1 MENITKALLMAAGML
16 LAVLILSLLVMA
28 YNKLSGYYEQS
39 QELLTAEQLD
49 KFNKQFQN
57 YAGRK
62 DIRGNELISLMNK
75 IIDYNE
81 SESYQVGTNYE
92 PIKVKIT
99 IGENLVDAFK
109 YETDD
114 SQKVGAQNEYIT
126 AVIQNTINSTNNQAN
141 DKNLIAI
148 TNTPE
153 KAREIANG
161 VGITNLTDTQL
172 QKLTMEISNILID
185 ETSIDNSSNE
195 YRRLRAISLRNI
207 LKLDIGTNATNY
219 IVLKEG
225 TYITDNTNDSKEKME
240 AIKQIVSIY
249 YQYTQFKRAY
259 FSCPE
264 SGITY
269 NSQTGRVVGME
280 FKVQTKEEQNGQIVV
295 QFD

>member
-28 YNKLSGYYEQS
+28 YNKLSGYYEQN

-75 IIDYNE
+75 IIDYNA

-92 PIKVKIT
+92 PIKVKII
-99 IGENLVDAFK
+99 IGGNDVINAFK
-109 YETDD
+109 YETSDF
-114 SQKVGAQNEYIT
+114 GNEFIKP
-126 AVIQNTINSTNNQAN
+126 VIQNTVGGINNQAN
-141 DKNLIAI
+141 DQDLIAI
-148 TNTPE
+148 TNTPD
-153 KAREIANG
+153 KARGIAND

-207 LKLDIGTNATNY
+207 LKLDIGTNASNSIRLNDKNY
-219 IVLKEG
+219 TTISG
-225 TYITDNTNDSKEKME
+225 GEKIE

-280 FKVQTKEEQNGQIVV
+280 FEVQTKEQNGQIVV

>member
-75 IIDYNE
+75 IIDYNA

-99 IGENLVDAFK
+99 IGGNDVINAFK
-109 YETDD
+109 YETSDF
-114 SQKVGAQNEYIT
+114 GNEFIKP
-126 AVIQNTINSTNNQAN
+126 VIQNTVGGINNQAN
-141 DKNLIAI
+141 DQDLIAI

-207 LKLDIGTNATNY
+207 LKLDIGTNASNSIRLNDKNY
-219 IVLKEG
+219 KTISG
-225 TYITDNTNDSKEKME
+225 GEKIE

-264 SGITY
+264 EGVKY
-269 NSQTGRVVGME
+269 NSQTGRVVEMN
-280 FKVQTKEEQNGQIVV
+280 FQVQTKDQNGQTVV

>member
-75 IIDYNE
+75 IIDYNA

-99 IGENLVDAFK
+99 IGGNDVINAFK
-109 YETDD
+109 YETSDF
-114 SQKVGAQNEYIT
+114 GNEFIKP
-126 AVIQNTINSTNNQAN
+126 VIQNTVGGINNQAN
-141 DKNLIAI
+141 DQDLIAI

-207 LKLDIGTNATNY
+207 LNLDIGTNATNDIY
-219 IVLKEG
+219 L
-225 TYITDNTNDSKEKME
+225 NATNYKTIIGGEKIE

>member
-16 LAVLILSLLVMA
+16 LAVLILALLVMA
-28 YNKLSGYYEQS
+28 YNKLSGYYEQN

-75 IIDYNE
+75 IIDYNA

-99 IGENLVDAFK
+99 IGGNDVINAFK
-109 YETDD
+109 YETSDF
-114 SQKVGAQNEYIT
+114 GNEFIKP
-126 AVIQNTINSTNNQAN
+126 VIQNTVGGINNQAN
-141 DKNLIAI
+141 DQDLIAI

-207 LKLDIGTNATNY
+207 LKLDIGTNATNS
-219 IVLKEG
+219 IRL
-225 TYITDNTNDSKEKME
+225 NDKNYKTISGGEKIE

-264 SGITY
+264 EGVKY
-269 NSQTGRVVGME
+269 NSQTGRVVEMN
-280 FKVQTKEEQNGQIVV
+280 FQVQTKEQNGQIVV

>member
-75 IIDYNE
+75 IIDYNA

-99 IGENLVDAFK
+99 IGGNDVINAFK
-109 YETDD
+109 YETSDF
-114 SQKVGAQNEYIT
+114 GNEFIKP
-126 AVIQNTINSTNNQAN
+126 VIQNTVGGINNQAN
-141 DKNLIAI
+141 DQDLIAI

-185 ETSIDNSSNE
+185 ETKTDNSSNE

>member
-28 YNKLSGYYEQS
+28 YNKLSGYYEQN

-75 IIDYNE
+75 IIDYNA

-99 IGENLVDAFK
+99 IGGNDVINAFK
-109 YETDD
+109 YETSDF
-114 SQKVGAQNEYIT
+114 GNEFIKP
-126 AVIQNTINSTNNQAN
+126 VIQNTVDGINNQAN
-141 DKNLIAI
+141 DQDLIAI
-148 TNTPE
+148 TDTPD

-207 LKLDIGTNATNY
+207 LKLDIGTNATNDIY
-219 IVLKEG
+219 L
-225 TYITDNTNDSKEKME
+225 NATNYKTINGGEKIE

>member
-16 LAVLILSLLVMA
+16 LAVLILALLVMA
-28 YNKLSGYYEQS
+28 YNKLSGYYEQN

-75 IIDYNE
+75 IIDYNA

-99 IGENLVDAFK
+99 IGGNDVINAFK
-109 YETDD
+109 YETSDF
-114 SQKVGAQNEYIT
+114 GNEFIKP
-126 AVIQNTINSTNNQAN
+126 VIQNTVGGINNQAN
-141 DKNLIAI
+141 DQDLIAI

-207 LKLDIGTNATNY
+207 LNLDIGTNATNDIY
-219 IVLKEG
+219 L
-225 TYITDNTNDSKEKME
+225 NATNYKTIIGGEKIE

-264 SGITY
+264 EGVKY
-269 NSQTGRVVGME
+269 NSQTGRVVEMN
-280 FKVQTKEEQNGQIVV
+280 FQVQTKEQNGQIVV

>member
-75 IIDYNE
+75 IIDYNA

-99 IGENLVDAFK
+99 IGGNDVINAFK
-109 YETDD
+109 YETSDF
-114 SQKVGAQNEYIT
+114 GNEFIKP
-126 AVIQNTINSTNNQAN
+126 VIQNTVDGINNQAN
-141 DKNLIAI
+141 DQDLIAI
-148 TNTPE
+148 TDTPD
-153 KAREIANG
+153 KARGIANG

-207 LKLDIGTNATNY
+207 LKLDIGTNASNSIRLNDKNY
-219 IVLKEG
+219 TTISG
-225 TYITDNTNDSKEKME
+225 GEKIE

-280 FKVQTKEEQNGQIVV
+280 FEVQTKEQNGQIVV

>member
-75 IIDYNE
+75 IIDYNA

-99 IGENLVDAFK
+99 IGGNDVINAFK
-109 YETDD
+109 YETSDF
-114 SQKVGAQNEYIT
+114 GNEFIKP
-126 AVIQNTINSTNNQAN
+126 VIQNTVGGINNQAN
-141 DKNLIAI
+141 DQDLIAI

-207 LKLDIGTNATNY
+207 LNLDIGTNATNDIY
-219 IVLKEG
+219 L
-225 TYITDNTNDSKEKME
+225 NATNYKTIIGGEKIE

-264 SGITY
+264 EGVKY
-269 NSQTGRVVGME
+269 NSQTGRVVEMN
-280 FKVQTKEEQNGQIVV
+280 FQVQTKEQNGQIVV

>member
-28 YNKLSGYYEQS
+28 YNKLSGYYEQN

-75 IIDYNE
+75 IIDYNA

-99 IGENLVDAFK
+99 IGGNDVINAFK
-109 YETDD
+109 YETSDF
-114 SQKVGAQNEYIT
+114 GNEFIKP
-126 AVIQNTINSTNNQAN
+126 VIQNTVDGINNQAN
-141 DKNLIAI
+141 DQDLIAI
-148 TNTPE
+148 TDTPD

-185 ETSIDNSSNE
+185 ETKIDNSSNE

-207 LKLDIGTNATNY
+207 LNLDIGTNATNDIY
-219 IVLKEG
+219 L
-225 TYITDNTNDSKEKME
+225 NATNYKTINGGEKIE

-280 FKVQTKEEQNGQIVV
+280 FEVQTKEQNGQIVV

>member
-28 YNKLSGYYEQS
+28 YNRISSYYERNE
-39 QELLTAEQLD
+39 ELLSIEQLD

-57 YAGRK
+57 YAGRE

-75 IIDYNE
+75 IIDYNA

-99 IGENLVDAFK
+99 IGGNDVINAFK
-109 YETDD
+109 YETSDF
-114 SQKVGAQNEYIT
+114 GNEFIKP
-126 AVIQNTINSTNNQAN
+126 VIQNTVGGINNQAN
-141 DKNLIAI
+141 DQDLIAI

-207 LKLDIGTNATNY
+207 LNLDIGTNATNDIY
-219 IVLKEG
+219 L
-225 TYITDNTNDSKEKME
+225 NATNYKTIIGGEKIE

-264 SGITY
+264 EGVKY
-269 NSQTGRVVGME
+269 NSQTGRVVEMN
-280 FKVQTKEEQNGQIVV
+280 FQVQTKEQNGQIVV

>member
-28 YNKLSGYYEQS
+28 YNKLSGYYEQN

-109 YETDD
+109 YETSD

-185 ETSIDNSSNE
+185 ETKTDNSSNE

-280 FKVQTKEEQNGQIVV
+280 FEVQTKEQNGQIVV

>member
-28 YNKLSGYYEQS
+28 YNKLSGYYEQN

-75 IIDYNE
+75 IIDYNA

-99 IGENLVDAFK
+99 IGGNDVINAFK
-109 YETDD
+109 YETSDF
-114 SQKVGAQNEYIT
+114 GNEFIKP
-126 AVIQNTINSTNNQAN
+126 VIQNTVDGINNQAN
-141 DKNLIAI
+141 DQDLIAI
-148 TNTPE
+148 TDTPD

>member
-28 YNKLSGYYEQS
+28 YNKLSGYYEQN

-75 IIDYNE
+75 IIDYNA

-99 IGENLVDAFK
+99 IGGNDVINAFK
-109 YETDD
+109 YETSDF
-114 SQKVGAQNEYIT
+114 GNEFIKP
-126 AVIQNTINSTNNQAN
+126 VIQNTVDGINNQAN
-141 DKNLIAI
+141 DQDLIAI
-148 TNTPE
+148 TDTPD
-153 KAREIANG
+153 KARGIAND

-185 ETSIDNSSNE
+185 ETKTDNSSNE

-264 SGITY
+264 EGVKY

>member
-75 IIDYNE
+75 IIDYNA

-99 IGENLVDAFK
+99 IGGNDVINAFK
-109 YETDD
+109 YETSDF
-114 SQKVGAQNEYIT
+114 GNEFIKP
-126 AVIQNTINSTNNQAN
+126 VIQNTVGGINNQAN
-141 DKNLIAI
+141 DQDLIAI

-185 ETSIDNSSNE
+185 ETKTDNSSNE

-207 LKLDIGTNATNY
+207 LKLDIGTNASNSIRLNDKNY
-219 IVLKEG
+219 KTISG
-225 TYITDNTNDSKEKME
+225 GEKIE

-264 SGITY
+264 EGVKY
-269 NSQTGRVVGME
+269 NSQTGRVVEMN
-280 FKVQTKEEQNGQIVV
+280 FQVQTKEQNGQIVV

>member
-99 IGENLVDAFK
+99 IGGNDVINAFK
-109 YETDD
+109 YETSDF
-114 SQKVGAQNEYIT
+114 GNEFIKP
-126 AVIQNTINSTNNQAN
+126 VIQNTVDGINNQAN
-141 DKNLIAI
+141 DQDLIAI
-148 TNTPE
+148 TDTPD
-153 KAREIANG
+153 KARGIANG

-207 LKLDIGTNATNY
+207 LKLDIGTNASNSIRLNDKNY
-219 IVLKEG
+219 KTISG
-225 TYITDNTNDSKEKME
+225 GEKIE

-280 FKVQTKEEQNGQIVV
+280 FKVQTKEQNGQTVV

>member
-28 YNKLSGYYEQS
+28 YNKLSGYYKQS

-75 IIDYNE
+75 IIDYNA

-99 IGENLVDAFK
+99 IGGNDVINAFK
-109 YETDD
+109 YETSDF
-114 SQKVGAQNEYIT
+114 GNEFIKP
-126 AVIQNTINSTNNQAN
+126 VIQNTVGGINNQAN
-141 DKNLIAI
+141 DQELIAI

-153 KAREIANG
+153 DAKKIANEE

-207 LKLDIGTNATNY
+207 LNLDIGTNPTNDIYLNATNY
-219 IVLKEG
+219 KTIIG
-225 TYITDNTNDSKEKME
+225 GEKIE

-264 SGITY
+264 EGVKY
-269 NSQTGRVVGME
+269 NSQTGRVVEMN
-280 FKVQTKEEQNGQIVV
+280 FQVQTKEQNGQIVV

>member
-28 YNKLSGYYEQS
+28 YNKLSGYYEQN

-109 YETDD
+109 YETSD

-207 LKLDIGTNATNY
+207 LNLDIGTNATNDIY
-219 IVLKEG
+219 L
-225 TYITDNTNDSKEKME
+225 NATNYKTIIGGEKIE

-264 SGITY
+264 EGVKY
-269 NSQTGRVVGME
+269 NSQTGRVVEMN
-280 FKVQTKEEQNGQIVV
+280 FQVQTKDQNGQTVV

>member
-75 IIDYNE
+75 IIDYNA

-99 IGENLVDAFK
+99 IGGNDVINAFK
-109 YETDD
+109 YETSDF
-114 SQKVGAQNEYIT
+114 GNEFIKP
-126 AVIQNTINSTNNQAN
+126 VIQNTVDGINNQAN
-141 DKNLIAI
+141 DQDLIAI
-148 TNTPE
+148 TDTPD
-153 KAREIANG
+153 KARGIAND

-185 ETSIDNSSNE
+185 ETKTDNSSNE

-207 LKLDIGTNATNY
+207 LKLDIGTNATNDIY
-219 IVLKEG
+219 L
-225 TYITDNTNDSKEKME
+225 NATNYKTINGGEKIE

>member
-28 YNKLSGYYEQS
+28 YNKLSGYYEQN

-99 IGENLVDAFK
+99 IGGNDVINAFK
-109 YETDD
+109 YETSDF
-114 SQKVGAQNEYIT
+114 GNEFIKP
-126 AVIQNTINSTNNQAN
+126 VIQNTVGGINNQAN
-141 DKNLIAI
+141 DQDLIAI

-153 KAREIANG
+153 KARGIAND

-207 LKLDIGTNATNY
+207 LNLDIGTNATNDIY
-219 IVLKEG
+219 L
-225 TYITDNTNDSKEKME
+225 NATNYKTIIGGEKIE

-264 SGITY
+264 EGVKY
-269 NSQTGRVVGME
+269 NSQTGRVVEMN
-280 FKVQTKEEQNGQIVV
+280 FQVQTKEQNGQIVV

>member
-28 YNKLSGYYEQS
+28 YNRISSYYERNE
-39 QELLTAEQLD
+39 ELLSIEQLD

-57 YAGRK
+57 YAGRE

-75 IIDYNE
+75 IIDYNV

-99 IGENLVDAFK
+99 IGDDLIDAFK

-148 TNTPE
+148 TNTPD
-153 KAREIANG
+153 KARGIANG

-207 LKLDIGTNATNY
+207 LKLDIGTNASNSIRLNDKNY
-219 IVLKEG
+219 KTISG
-225 TYITDNTNDSKEKME
+225 GEKIE

-249 YQYTQFKRAY
+249 YQYTQFKRTY
-259 FSCPE
+259 FNCTNVE
-264 SGITY
+264 Y
-269 NSQTGRVVGME
+269 NNQTGRIIKMDFVWVNK
-280 FKVQTKEEQNGQIVV
+280 FN
-295 QFD
+295 

>member
-153 KAREIANG
+153 DAKKIANEE

-207 LKLDIGTNATNY
+207 LNLDIGTNATNDIY
-219 IVLKEG
+219 L
-225 TYITDNTNDSKEKME
+225 NATNYKTIIGGEKIE

-264 SGITY
+264 EGVKY
-269 NSQTGRVVGME
+269 NSQTGRVVEMN
-280 FKVQTKEEQNGQIVV
+280 FQVQTKEQNGQIVV

>member
-28 YNKLSGYYEQS
+28 YNRISSYYERNE
-39 QELLTAEQLD
+39 ELLSIEQLD

-57 YAGRK
+57 YAGRE

-75 IIDYNE
+75 IIDYNV

-99 IGENLVDAFK
+99 IGDDLIDAFK

-153 KAREIANG
+153 KARGIAND

-207 LKLDIGTNATNY
+207 LKLDIGTNASNSIRLNDKNY
-219 IVLKEG
+219 KTISG
-225 TYITDNTNDSKEKME
+225 GEKIE

-264 SGITY
+264 EGVKY
-269 NSQTGRVVGME
+269 NSQTGRVVEMN
-280 FKVQTKEEQNGQIVV
+280 FQVQTKDQNGQIVV

>member
-49 KFNKQFQN
+49 EFNKQFQN

-109 YETDD
+109 YETSD

-141 DKNLIAI
+141 DEKLTAI

-185 ETSIDNSSNE
+185 ETKTDNSSNE

-207 LKLDIGTNATNY
+207 LKLDIGTNATNDIY
-219 IVLKEG
+219 L
-225 TYITDNTNDSKEKME
+225 NATNYKTINGGEKIE

-264 SGITY
+264 EGVKY
-269 NSQTGRVVGME
+269 NSQTGRVVEMN
-280 FKVQTKEEQNGQIVV
+280 FQVQTKEQNGQIVV

>member
-109 YETDD
+109 YETSD

-207 LKLDIGTNATNY
+207 LKLDIGTNATNDIY
-219 IVLKEG
+219 L
-225 TYITDNTNDSKEKME
+225 NATNYKTINGGEKIE

-280 FKVQTKEEQNGQIVV
+280 FEVQTKEQNGQIVV

>member
-75 IIDYNE
+75 IIDYNA

-99 IGENLVDAFK
+99 IGGNDVINAFK
-109 YETDD
+109 YETSDF
-114 SQKVGAQNEYIT
+114 GNEFIKP
-126 AVIQNTINSTNNQAN
+126 VIQNTVDGINNQAN
-141 DKNLIAI
+141 DQDLIAI
-148 TNTPE
+148 TYTPD
-153 KAREIANG
+153 KARGIANR

-207 LKLDIGTNATNY
+207 LNLDIGTNATNDIY
-219 IVLKEG
+219 L
-225 TYITDNTNDSKEKME
+225 NATNYKTIIGGEKIE

>member
-114 SQKVGAQNEYIT
+114 SEKVGAQNEYIT

-153 KAREIANG
+153 KARGIAND

-207 LKLDIGTNATNY
+207 LKLDIGTNATNS
-219 IVLKEG
+219 IRL
-225 TYITDNTNDSKEKME
+225 NDKNYKTISGGEKIE

-280 FKVQTKEEQNGQIVV
+280 FEVQTKEEQNGQIVV

>member
-114 SQKVGAQNEYIT
+114 EGHLFITKCGWAQEKKR
-126 AVIQNTINSTNNQAN
+126 QHNTR
-141 DKNLIAI
+141 DK
-148 TNTPE
+148 TDH
-153 KAREIANG
+153 KY
-161 VGITNLTDTQL
+161 GI
-172 QKLTMEISNILID
+172 
-185 ETSIDNSSNE
+185 
-195 YRRLRAISLRNI
+195 
-207 LKLDIGTNATNY
+207 
-219 IVLKEG
+219 
-225 TYITDNTNDSKEKME
+225 
-240 AIKQIVSIY
+240 
-249 YQYTQFKRAY
+249 
-259 FSCPE
+259 
-264 SGITY
+264 
-269 NSQTGRVVGME
+269 
-280 FKVQTKEEQNGQIVV
+280 
-295 QFD
+295 

>member
-75 IIDYNE
+75 IIDYNA

-99 IGENLVDAFK
+99 IGGNDVINAFK
-109 YETDD
+109 YETSDF
-114 SQKVGAQNEYIT
+114 GNEFIKP
-126 AVIQNTINSTNNQAN
+126 VIQNTVDGINNQAN
-141 DKNLIAI
+141 DQDLIAI
-148 TNTPE
+148 TDTPD
-153 KAREIANG
+153 KARGIANG

-207 LKLDIGTNATNY
+207 LKLDIGTNASNSIRLNDKNY
-219 IVLKEG
+219 TTISG
-225 TYITDNTNDSKEKME
+225 GEKIE

-280 FKVQTKEEQNGQIVV
+280 FKVQTKEQNGQTVV

>member
-207 LKLDIGTNATNY
+207 LKLDIGTNATNS
-219 IVLKEG
+219 IRL
-225 TYITDNTNDSKEKME
+225 NDKNYKTISGGEKIE

-264 SGITY
+264 EGVKY
-269 NSQTGRVVGME
+269 NSQTGRVVEMN
-280 FKVQTKEEQNGQIVV
+280 FQVQTKDQNGQIVV

>member
-75 IIDYNE
+75 IIDYNA

-109 YETDD
+109 YETSD

-161 VGITNLTDTQL
+161 VSITNLTDTQL

-185 ETSIDNSSNE
+185 ETKTDNSSNE

-280 FKVQTKEEQNGQIVV
+280 FEVQTKEQNGQIVV

>member
-16 LAVLILSLLVMA
+16 LAVLILALLVMA
-28 YNKLSGYYEQS
+28 YNKLSGYYEQN

-75 IIDYNE
+75 IIDYNA

-99 IGENLVDAFK
+99 IGGNDVINAFK
-109 YETDD
+109 YETSDF
-114 SQKVGAQNEYIT
+114 GNEFIKP
-126 AVIQNTINSTNNQAN
+126 VIQNTVGGINNQAN
-141 DKNLIAI
+141 DQDLIAI

-207 LKLDIGTNATNY
+207 LNLDIGTNATNS
-219 IVLKEG
+219 IRL
-225 TYITDNTNDSKEKME
+225 NDKNYKTISGGEKIE

-264 SGITY
+264 EGVKY
-269 NSQTGRVVGME
+269 NSQTGRVVEMN
-280 FKVQTKEEQNGQIVV
+280 FQVQTKEQNGQIVV

>member
-75 IIDYNE
+75 IIDYNA

-109 YETDD
+109 YETSD

-207 LKLDIGTNATNY
+207 LKLDIGTNATNDIY
-219 IVLKEG
+219 L
-225 TYITDNTNDSKEKME
+225 NATNYKTIIGGEKIE

-264 SGITY
+264 EGVKY
-269 NSQTGRVVGME
+269 NSQTGRVVEMN
-280 FKVQTKEEQNGQIVV
+280 FQVQTKDQNGQTVV

>member
-75 IIDYNE
+75 IIDYNA

-99 IGENLVDAFK
+99 IGGNDVINAFK
-109 YETDD
+109 YETSDF
-114 SQKVGAQNEYIT
+114 GNEFIKP
-126 AVIQNTINSTNNQAN
+126 VIQNTVGGINNQAN
-141 DKNLIAI
+141 DQELIAI

-153 KAREIANG
+153 DAKKIANEE

-207 LKLDIGTNATNY
+207 LNLDIGTNPTNDIYLNATNY
-219 IVLKEG
+219 KTIIG
-225 TYITDNTNDSKEKME
+225 GEKIE

-264 SGITY
+264 EGVKY
-269 NSQTGRVVGME
+269 NSQTGRVVEMN
-280 FKVQTKEEQNGQIVV
+280 FQVQTKEQNGQIVV

>member
-109 YETDD
+109 YETSD

-126 AVIQNTINSTNNQAN
+126 AVIQNTVDGINNQAN
-141 DKNLIAI
+141 DQDLIAI

-153 KAREIANG
+153 KARGIAND

-207 LKLDIGTNATNY
+207 LKLDIGTNASNSIRLNDKNY
-219 IVLKEG
+219 KTISG
-225 TYITDNTNDSKEKME
+225 GEKIE

-264 SGITY
+264 EGVKY
-269 NSQTGRVVGME
+269 NSQTGRVVEMN
-280 FKVQTKEEQNGQIVV
+280 FQVQTKEQNGQIVV